1 MNSVPLCMLGLRLS
15 AALIVVLP
23 LPAHGQ
29 ALLHAVIEGKEPW
42 PGPKVEYAG
51 PPIEMRFSNPWPP
64 VSQLV
69 RASNELA
76 AALERVTDGKIKV
89 KTYHGGTLVPRP
101 EGFRAPRGDVTD
113 LSGCYTEDE
122 RTMTGMHIFQL
133 PGILPPNP
141 TAGTRIIN
149 EIQAK
154 HFNAEFRRLEV
165 YMGPS
170 AQTGAGMQ
178 LMSRKP
184 VKTLDDLKG
193 VKVANPNRHGIS
205 QLNAWGAVPV
215 QTGFGDLFTS
225 LQNGTTDAVYW
236 VDEAMIPFKI
246 GTVLKHRTVLGIT
259 QTTIDLCANPKWVAA
274 LPADLRRNFELWLQV
289 WAQSIGQIATTERT
303 DLGVYDKLGVVS
315 QRLAPEEH
323 ARWAKATTP
332 IVEQWKAEARGRGYD
347 PDRILAEI
355 AALRARYDGMALDDM
370 TRLTLRTPVQSFLAR

>member
-1 MNSVPLCMLGLRLS
+1 MIPLRTLRAPVA
-15 AALIVVLP
+15 AALIGVLP
-23 LPAHGQ
+23 LVSHGQ
-29 ALLHAVIEGKEPW
+29 ALLHAVIEGKQPW
-42 PGPKVEYAG
+42 PGPRIEYVGA
-51 PPIEMRFSNPWPP
+51 PIEMRFSNPWPP

-69 RASNELA
+69 RASNELVA
-76 AALERVTDGKIKV
+76 MLERVTDGKIKV
-89 KTYHGGTLVPRP
+89 KSYHAGTLVPRP

-154 HFNAEFRRLEV
+154 YYNGEFRRLGV
-165 YMGPS
+165 YMGTS

-178 LMSRKP
+178 IMARKP

-205 QLNAWGAVPV
+205 QLTAWGAVPV

-225 LQNGTTDAVYW
+225 LQNGTTDAIYW

-246 GTVLKHRTVLGIT
+246 GTLLKNRTVVGIT
-259 QTTIDLCANPKWVAA
+259 QTTIDLCANPKWIDA
-274 LPADLRRNFELWLQV
+274 LPADLRRNVELWMQI

-303 DLGVYDKLGVVS
+303 DLSAYDKLDVVS
-315 QRLAPEEH
+315 HRLAADER
-323 ARWAKATTP
+323 ARWAKATAP
-332 IVEQWKAEARGRGYD
+332 IVEQWKAEAKGRGYD
-347 PDRILAEI
+347 PDRILADI
-355 AALRARYDGMALDDM
+355 AALRAKYEGMALDDLS
-370 TRLTLRTPVQSFLAR
+370 RLTLSLPVQGFLAP